1 NTEDDTSTVE
11 ETSIK
16 DNNLENWVMK
26 NSKILHSY
34 KREEIGAYPKDVQK
48 AILRSF
54 SPEKRKEMWQSKV
67 DYLLTSSEFSEEEK
81 EYFNWFA
88 EKFKNVSYEKAM
100 SKELSQELYDK
111 ALAGMDKF
119 GWTKSEVYEMFFT
132 ISNVNDNER

>member
-1 NTEDDTSTVE
+1 YRFEFKPKFNPMKKKYLLFTFLVCSSFLFIMCNTEDDTSTVE

-26 NSKILHSY
+26 NSKTLHSY

-88 EKFKNVSYEKAM
+88 EKF
-100 SKELSQELYDK
+100 
-111 ALAGMDKF
+111 
-119 GWTKSEVYEMFFT
+119 
-132 ISNVNDNER
+132 